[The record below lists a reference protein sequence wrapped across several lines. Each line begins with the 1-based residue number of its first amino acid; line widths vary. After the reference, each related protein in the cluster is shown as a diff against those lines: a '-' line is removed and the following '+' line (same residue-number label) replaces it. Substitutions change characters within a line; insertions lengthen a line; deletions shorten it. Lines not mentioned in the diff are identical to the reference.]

1 MYLCDSG
8 AQYSDGTTDIT
19 RTVHFGKPSEHEER
33 CYTAGVSKGGL
44 KGIAHI
50 TGGGL
55 TNNVPHVFPQ
65 GLGARIYNNF
75 WSVLPIF
82 KWIQKDEN
90 IEDAEMKRTFNM
102 GIRMLA
108 KRLPKGKRWQ
118 LKVHF
123 GTPVGV

>member
-8 AQYSDGTTDIT
+8 AQ
-19 RTVHFGKPSEHEER
+19 
-33 CYTAGVSKGGL
+33 GVSKGGL

-55 TNNVPHVFPQ
+55 TNNVPQ

-108 KRLPKGKRWQ
+108 KRLPKGKRQ
-118 LKVHF
+118 LKVHV